1 MRHSG
6 KTLVHEDYTIGWIA
20 ALPLELAAAK
30 MMLDLIH
37 TKLPQESSDQNTYI
51 LGEIHGH
58 NIAMACLPSGVYG
71 TTSAAIVVAHM
82 LTTFRAIRF
91 VLMVGIGG
99 GVPSTTADIRLGDV
113 VVSKPSGTSGDV
125 VQYDFGRTLAEGR
138 FQRVGCLNKPPQVL
152 LTAVSELEAH
162 HLTGR
167 SQVPA
172 NLLNLHKKCPKSSR
186 FKYCGQDSDH
196 LYEATY
202 DHIGQDTCENCDKTK
217 LAASRGARSST
228 DPQIHYGLIASGNQ
242 VMKHAAIRDKLAS
255 SENPAI
261 LCFEMEAAGLM
272 DQVPCL
278 VIRGICDYSDSH
290 KNKQWQGYAAAT
302 AAAYAKELLQVV
314 SSHRVLGTSRIRDI
328 ETFSMVVMTLTASI
342 VGFLGISGSIL
353 AGISTHSSAKVSLGV
368 LKDVVVQLPLITE
381 SLEKIAAGCKN
392 GSIRLEDQTSL
403 LPVVNGC
410 LKRASALGKLI
421 QEISPMPNDSK
432 LSRIRKLVLRPFRT
446 KTVDSCLSAL
456 EGYKSTLAFHLQEI
470 ARTQMHDIAE
480 SNSRQED
487 EMAKVRRQQIRSI
500 IIQLLKPSMCF
511 NSVSSLPGTCQWIWN
526 EPNFIQWTK
535 QSPDTKRLLFVQGI
549 SGCGKSVLATS
560 VAETFQK
567 KGVQVLFFSLRGT
580 ESDRRTL
587 DSLFRTFIFQLLEKV
602 SDEKASEYVEGLSR
616 KISPG
621 TPALFEDLLD
631 LVKSMNETVYCI
643 IDGVDECMDKDNN
656 PDSDLLINYAY
667 QMIENPN
674 FHVALF
680 GRPCALQNAIR
691 PPLAL
696 NVEINFDL
704 IKEDI
709 NLFICSQV
717 EGCTNLKDEGLR
729 GHVFKVLLDGSGGMF
744 LWIELMCAELRKSI
758 TAAGIM
764 DQLHNIPEGLEELYR
779 GRFLRLLTKLDRQ
792 GLILAKK
799 VLTFIIASGRRMTI
813 DELWYSIALDK
824 ETEFHLGEEL
834 LIPLERTI
842 LDACADL
849 VNITNDHVQLIHFSI
864 QEFLTRPREKWS
876 CDGDQKIESSF
887 RVDVNNAHLSLASVC
902 IEYLSTCDYEFPV
915 DEPGDASNRQSDH
928 PFLEY
933 SSQYAI
939 FHSVRSGDALRPKL
953 STNFDV
959 FVGSRMFIPWVE
971 YLSMLM
977 VEDGYLS
984 ALILDDIE
992 DLRHWLE
999 ESDANLEAY
1008 LQKLSIAFEQNLE
1021 QRTQEASLARTQED
1035 VNVATKANLRAERL
1049 RLMYDYVQ
1057 VQISSELEDS
1067 RDVDLEFVAESSPTP
1082 RDTSLAISQTINLIK
1097 SNTLAPLPA
1106 GLHLLLGL
1114 QTHLSRVK
1122 VLCDPLK
1129 LLFETILGM
1138 AEKIPAPVLLVI
1150 GNFYY
1155 NLEKFDQALRV
1166 YKAALSKKGHV
1177 YGFQR
1182 ITLLNRIGL
1191 IVSLLAGDIEAQR
1204 DCFTQALQEL
1214 KQYRET
1220 REPHLLR
1227 DQHFSME
1234 FVLIK
1239 NIGNV
1244 FYNLGEYLQAEKM
1257 FREAAEGRGKLLGS
1271 EHRATLRS
1279 VRDLAGTLYFQDRY
1293 LEAAKEYK
1301 RACNTKAWLTDYKH
1315 GTHLSVQEK
1324 VYNDEILQEL
1334 GMIYDLGNHFSD
1346 QEKYPEAEAMFLIA
1360 AESLQEVLGYEN
1372 LETLDSVH
1380 KLGIALYRQGRYP
1393 EAELKFRSAMEGC
1406 QKMVGTADHRT
1417 LYSIEG
1423 VTSALLAQ
1431 GRNSEAEAMLQII
1444 LGVEELEEILK
1455 DHTNFRIIIQEICD
1469 DLGVDGLET
1478 DEQPEAGAAYSF
1490 CSTED
1495 EYGTDSRSE
1504 YEPSE
1509 ESLL

>member
-1 MRHSG
+1 MRHPK

-71 TTSAAIVVAHM
+71 TTSATIVVAHM

-99 GVPSTTADIRLGDV
+99 GVPSSTADIRLGDV
-113 VVSKPSGTSGDV
+113 VVSKPSGTSGGV
-125 VQYDFGRTLAEGR
+125 IQYDFGRTLAEGR

-162 HLTGR
+162 HLTGQ
-167 SQVPA
+167 SQVPTY
-172 NLLNLHKKCPKSSR
+172 LLNLHKQCSKSSR
-186 FKYCGQDSDH
+186 FKYCSQNSDH

-202 DHIGQDTCENCDKTK
+202 DHIGQDTCENCDKTN
-217 LAASRGARSST
+217 LVTSRGARSST

-242 VMKHAAIRDKLAS
+242 VMKHAATRDKLS
-255 SENPAI
+255 RSENPAV

-314 SSHRVLGTSRIRDI
+314 SSHRVLGISRIRDI

-342 VGFLGISGSIL
+342 VGFLSISGSIL
-353 AGISTHSSAKVSLGV
+353 AGISTHSSPKVSLGV
-368 LKDVVVQLPLITE
+368 LKDVAVQLPLITE

-392 GSIRLEDQTSL
+392 GSIKLEDQTSL

-410 LKRASALGKLI
+410 LKRVSALGKLI
-421 QEISPMPNDSK
+421 QEIFPTPNDSK
-432 LSRIRKLVLRPFRT
+432 LSRIRKLVLRPFKT
-446 KTVDSCLSAL
+446 KTVGSCLSAL
-456 EGYKSTLAFHLQEI
+456 EGYKSTLAFHLQEV

-487 EMAKVRRQQIRSI
+487 EMAKVRRQQTRSTSV
-500 IIQLLKPSMCF
+500 QLLKPNMCF
-511 NSVSSLPGTCQWIWN
+511 NSVSSLPGTCKWIWN
-526 EPNFIQWTK
+526 QPNFIQWME

-560 VAETFQK
+560 IAESFQK
-567 KGVQVLFFSLRGT
+567 KGVRVLFFSLRGT
-580 ESDRRTL
+580 DSDRRTL
-587 DSLFRTFIFQLLEKV
+587 DSLFRTFICQLLEKV
-602 SDEKASEYVEGLSR
+602 SDKKASEYIEGLSR

-631 LVKSMNETVYCI
+631 LVKSIKEIVYCI

-656 PDSDLLINYAY
+656 PDSSLLINYAY
-667 QMIENPN
+667 QMVELPN

-691 PPLAL
+691 PPLVL
-696 NVEINFDL
+696 NVEMNFDF

-709 NLFICSQV
+709 SLFTRSQV
-717 EGCTNLKDEGLR
+717 EGCKNLEDGSLR
-729 GHVFKVLLDGSGGMF
+729 DHVFKVLLDGSGGMF
-744 LWIELMCAELRKSI
+744 LWIELMCAELRKPI

-764 DQLHNIPEGLEELYR
+764 DQLRNIPKGLEELYR
-779 GRFLRLLTKLDRQ
+779 DRFLRLLNKLDRQ
-792 GLILAKK
+792 GLVLARK
-799 VLTFIIASGRRMTI
+799 VLEFIITSCRSMTI

-824 ETEFHLGEEL
+824 ETEFHLGEKL

-842 LDACADL
+842 LEACADL
-849 VNITNDHVQLIHFSI
+849 VNITNGRVQLIHFSV
-864 QEFLTRPREKWS
+864 QEFLTRPREEWS

-887 RVDVNNAHLSLASVC
+887 RIEEEKAHLSLASVC
-902 IEYLSTCDYEFPV
+902 IDYLSSGDYQFPI
-915 DEPGDASNRQSDH
+915 DEPGDASNQQSDY

-933 SSQYAI
+933 SSQYTI
-939 FHSVRSGDALRPKL
+939 FHSVRSGDLLRPEL

-959 FVGSRMFIPWVE
+959 FVESQMFIPWVE
-971 YLSMLM
+971 YLSMIL
-977 VEDGYLS
+977 VEDSYLS
-984 ALILDDIE
+984 ALILDDIQ
-992 DLRHWLE
+992 DLEHWLE
-999 ESDANLEAY
+999 ELESDASFEAY
-1008 LQKLSIAFEQNLE
+1008 LQKLSAAFEQNLE
-1021 QRTQEASLARTQED
+1021 RRTQEASLARTKED

-1067 RDVDLEFVAESSPTP
+1067 KDVDLEGSRDVDLEGSRDVGFEFVAESSPTP
-1082 RDTSLAISQTINLIK
+1082 RDTSSAISQTINLIK

-1106 GLHLLLGL
+1106 GLHLFLGL

-1122 VLCDPLK
+1122 VLCDPLR

-1138 AEKIPAPVLLVI
+1138 AEKIPASVLLVI
-1150 GNFYY
+1150 GDFYY
-1155 NLEKFDQALRV
+1155 DLEKFDQALRV

-1177 YGFQR
+1177 HGL
-1182 ITLLNRIGL
+1182 TKMSLLNQAG
-1191 IVSLLAGDIEAQR
+1191 VSLGYLNGDVKVR
-1204 DCFTQALQEL
+1204 LDYYMQALHELEQYQEL
-1214 KQYRET
+1214 AMPSR
-1220 REPHLLR
+1220 R
-1227 DQHFSME
+1227 S
-1234 FVLIK
+1234 
-1239 NIGNV
+1239 
-1244 FYNLGEYLQAEKM
+1244 NLGGVFCGIGEYPQAEEM
-1257 FREAAEGRGKLLGS
+1257 DRGAVEERQKLLGP
-1271 EHRATLRS
+1271 EHPDTLRS
-1279 VRDLAGTLYFQDRY
+1279 VCYLASTFYIQGKY
-1293 LEAAKEYK
+1293 LEAAEAYK
-1301 RACNTKAWLTDYKH
+1301 RGCNTKAWLADYRY
-1315 GTHLSVQEK
+1315 GMHLKVREK
-1324 VYNDEILQEL
+1324 NRNAMILRKLDEIH
-1334 GMIYDLGNHFSD
+1334 DLGEHLYG
-1346 QEKYPEAEAMFLIA
+1346 QEKYSKAEAMFLIA
-1360 AESLQEVLGYEN
+1360 AESSQEVLGHEN
-1372 LETLDSVH
+1372 LKTLESVYM
-1380 KLGIALYRQGRYP
+1380 LGLALYKQKRYP
-1393 EAELKFRSAMEGC
+1393 EAELRFRNAMEGW

-1417 LYSIEG
+1417 LRSISG
-1423 VTSALLAQ
+1423 VICALLAQ
-1431 GRNSEAEAMLQII
+1431 GRDSEAEAMLQII

-1455 DHTNFRIIIQEICD
+1455 DHTELRKRIQRICEY
-1469 DLGVDGLET
+1469 LGVDGLKA
-1478 DEQPEAGAAYSF
+1478 DERSGAAS
-1490 CSTED
+1490 ENGD
-1495 EYGTDSRSE
+1495 ETNSRSE

-1509 ESLL
+1509 ESLP

>member
-1 MRHSG
+1 MKHSR

-58 NIAMACLPSGVYG
+58 NIVMACLPSGVYG

-99 GVPSTTADIRLGDV
+99 GVPSTIADIRLGDV
-113 VVSKPSGTSGDV
+113 VVSKPSGTSGGV
-125 VQYDFGRTLAEGR
+125 IQYDFGRTLAEGR

-162 HLTGR
+162 HLTGQ
-167 SQVPA
+167 SQVPTY
-172 NLLNLHKKCPKSSR
+172 LLNLHKKCPKSSR

-202 DHIGQDTCENCDKTK
+202 DHIGKDTCENCDKTK
-217 LAASRGARSST
+217 LVASRGARSST
-228 DPQIHYGLIASGNQ
+228 DPQIHYGSIASGNQ
-242 VMKHAAIRDKLAS
+242 VMKHAATRDKLS
-255 SENPAI
+255 GSENPAV

-314 SSHRVLGTSRIRDI
+314 SSHHVLGTSRTRDI

-342 VGFLGISGSIL
+342 VRFLGITGSIS
-353 AGISTHSSAKVSLGV
+353 AGISTHSGARVSLGV
-368 LKDVVVQLPLITE
+368 LKDVAVQLPLITE

-392 GSIRLEDQTSL
+392 GSIKLEGQISL

-421 QEISPMPNDSK
+421 QEIFPTPNDSK
-432 LSRIRKLVLRPFRT
+432 LSRIRKFVLRPFKT
-446 KTVDSCLSAL
+446 KTVGSCLSAL

-500 IIQLLKPSMCF
+500 SVQLLKPNMCF
-511 NSVSSLPGTCQWIWN
+511 NSVSSLPGTCQWIWD
-526 EPNFIQWTK
+526 EPNFIQWTG
-535 QSPDTKRLLFVQGI
+535 QSPDAKRLLFVQGI

-560 VAETFQK
+560 IAGSFQEK
-567 KGVQVLFFSLRGT
+567 EDRVLFFSLRGT
-580 ESDRRTL
+580 DSDRRTL
-587 DSLFRTFIFQLLEKV
+587 DSLFRTFICQLLENV

-631 LVKSMNETVYCI
+631 LVKSIKETVYCI

-656 PDSDLLINYAY
+656 PDSGLLINYAY
-667 QMIENPN
+667 QMVELPN

-709 NLFICSQV
+709 SLFTRSQV
-717 EGCTNLKDEGLR
+717 EGCTNLEDESLR
-729 GHVFKVLLDGSGGMF
+729 NHVFKVLLDGSGGMF
-744 LWIELMCAELRKSI
+744 LWIELMCTELRKSI

-764 DQLHNIPEGLEELYR
+764 DRLRNIPKGLEELYR
-779 GRFLRLLTKLDRQ
+779 DRFLGLLKKLDRQ
-792 GLILAKK
+792 GLILARK
-799 VLTFIIASGRRMTI
+799 VLEFIIASCRCMTI

-824 ETEFHLGEEL
+824 ETEFYLGEKL

-849 VNITNDHVQLIHFSI
+849 VNITNGRVQLIHFSI
-864 QEFLTRPREKWS
+864 QEFLTRPREEWS
-876 CDGDQKIESSF
+876 CGGDQKIESSF
-887 RVDVNNAHLSLASVC
+887 RIEEEKAHLSLASVC
-902 IEYLSTCDYEFPV
+902 IDYLSSGDYQFPI
-915 DEPGDASNRQSDH
+915 DEPGDASNQQSDY

-939 FHSVRSGDALRPKL
+939 FHSVRSGDALRPEL
-953 STNFDV
+953 STNFDI
-959 FVGSRMFIPWVE
+959 FVESQMFIPWVE
-971 YLSMLM
+971 YLSMIL
-977 VEDGYLS
+977 VEDSYLS
-984 ALILDDIE
+984 ALILDDIQ
-992 DLRHWLE
+992 DLGPWLE
-999 ESDANLEAY
+999 NNDVNFEAY
-1008 LQKLSIAFEQNLE
+1008 LEKLSTAFEQNLE
-1021 QRTQEASLARTQED
+1021 RRTQEANLARTQED

-1049 RLMYDYVQ
+1049 QLMYDYIRVP
-1057 VQISSELEDS
+1057 ISSELEES
-1067 RDVDLEFVAESSPTP
+1067 TDVNLDFIAESSPTS
-1082 RDTSLAISQTINLIK
+1082 RDTSSAILQVINLIK

-1106 GLHLLLGL
+1106 GLDLFLGL

-1129 LLFETILGM
+1129 LLFDTILGM
-1138 AEKIPAPVLLVI
+1138 AEKIPASVLMII
-1150 GNFYY
+1150 GNFYFD
-1155 NLEKFDQALRV
+1155 LEKFDQALKV
-1166 YKAALSKKGHV
+1166 YKAALSKKEHV

-1182 ITLLNRIGL
+1182 VQLLHRIGIIVWLLNG
-1191 IVSLLAGDIEAQR
+1191 STEAEQG
-1204 DCFTQALQEL
+1204 CYTQALQEL

-1220 REPHLLR
+1220 REPHLR
-1227 DQHFSME
+1227 YQHFSTE

-1239 NIGNV
+1239 NLGNV
-1244 FYNLGEYLQAEKM
+1244 FYKLGEYPQAEKM
-1257 FREAAEGRGKLLGS
+1257 YREAAEGRGKLLGP
-1271 EHRATLRS
+1271 EHPTTLTS
-1279 VRDLAGTLYFQDRY
+1279 VLDLASTLYIQDRY
-1293 LEAAKEYK
+1293 SEAAEAYK
-1301 RACNTKAWLTDYKH
+1301 RGCNTKAWLADYKRGMH
-1315 GTHLSVQEK
+1315 LKVREKWYNTHILQTL
-1324 VYNDEILQEL
+1324 DEIHGLGEHFYGQET
-1334 GMIYDLGNHFSD
+1334 YS
-1346 QEKYPEAEAMFLIA
+1346 EAEAMFLIA
-1360 AESLQEVLGYEN
+1360 AESRQEVLGHES
-1372 LETLDSVH
+1372 LKTLRSMH
-1380 KLGIALYRQGRYP
+1380 MLGVALYRQERYA
-1393 EAELKFRSAMEGC
+1393 EAELRFKSAMEGWE
-1406 QKMVGTADHRT
+1406 KVVGTADLRT
-1417 LYSIEG
+1417 LCSIEG
-1423 VTSALLAQ
+1423 VISTLLAQ
-1431 GRNSEAEAMLQII
+1431 GRDSEAEAMLQII

-1455 DHTNFRIIIQEICD
+1455 ESTDLYKSIQIICD

-1478 DEQPEAGAAYSF
+1478 NEQSETGSAYSLY
-1490 CSTED
+1490 SSEG
-1495 EYGTDSRSE
+1495 EYETNSRSE
-1504 YEPSE
+1504 DEPSE
-1509 ESLL
+1509 E

>member
-1 MRHSG
+1 MRHSK

-99 GVPSTTADIRLGDV
+99 GVPSSTADIRLGDI
-113 VVSKPSGTSGDV
+113 VVSKPSGTSGGV
-125 VQYDFGRTLAEGR
+125 IQYDFGRTLAEGR

-162 HLTGR
+162 HLTGQ
-167 SQVPA
+167 SQVPTY
-172 NLLNLHKKCPKSSR
+172 LLNLHKKCPKSSR

-202 DHIGQDTCENCDKTK
+202 DHIGQDTCENCDKTN
-217 LAASRGARSST
+217 LVTSRGARSSA

-242 VMKHAAIRDKLAS
+242 VMKHAATRDKLS
-255 SENPAI
+255 RSENPAV

-314 SSHRVLGTSRIRDI
+314 SSHRVLGIPRIRDI

-342 VGFLGISGSIL
+342 VGFLSISGSIL

-368 LKDVVVQLPLITE
+368 LKDVAVQLPLITE
-381 SLEKIAAGCKN
+381 SLERIAAGCKN
-392 GSIRLEDQTSL
+392 GSIKLEDQTSL

-410 LKRASALGKLI
+410 LKRVSALGKLI
-421 QEISPMPNDSK
+421 QEIFPTPNDSK
-432 LSRIRKLVLRPFRT
+432 LSRIRKLVLRPFKT
-446 KTVDSCLSAL
+446 KTVGSCLSAL
-456 EGYKSTLAFHLQEI
+456 EGYKSTLAFHLQEV

-487 EMAKVRRQQIRSI
+487 EMAKVRRQQTRSTSV
-500 IIQLLKPSMCF
+500 QLLKPSMCF

-526 EPNFIQWTK
+526 QPNFIQWME

-560 VAETFQK
+560 IAESFQK
-567 KGVQVLFFSLRGT
+567 KGVRVLFFSLRGT
-580 ESDRRTL
+580 DSDRRTL
-587 DSLFRTFIFQLLEKV
+587 NSLFRTFICQLLEKV
-602 SDEKASEYVEGLSR
+602 SDKKASEYIEVLSR

-631 LVKSMNETVYCI
+631 LVKSIKEIVYCI

-656 PDSDLLINYAY
+656 PDSSLLINYAY
-667 QMIENPN
+667 QMVELPN

-691 PPLAL
+691 PPLVL
-696 NVEINFDL
+696 NVEMNFDF

-709 NLFICSQV
+709 SLFTRSQV
-717 EGCTNLKDEGLR
+717 EGCKNLEDGSLR
-729 GHVFKVLLDGSGGMF
+729 DHVFKVLLDGSGGMF

-758 TAAGIM
+758 TAAGIL
-764 DQLHNIPEGLEELYR
+764 DQLRNIPKGLEELYR
-779 GRFLRLLTKLDRQ
+779 DRFLRLLNKLDRQ
-792 GLILAKK
+792 GLILARK
-799 VLTFIIASGRRMTI
+799 VLEFVITSCRSMTI

-824 ETEFHLGEEL
+824 ETEFHLGEKL

-842 LDACADL
+842 LEACADL
-849 VNITNDHVQLIHFSI
+849 VNITNGRVQLIHFSV
-864 QEFLTRPREKWS
+864 QEFLTRPREEWS

-887 RVDVNNAHLSLASVC
+887 RIEEEKAHLSLASVC
-902 IEYLSTCDYEFPV
+902 IDYLSSGDYQFPI
-915 DEPGDASNRQSDH
+915 DEPGDASNQQSDY

-933 SSQYAI
+933 SSQYTI
-939 FHSVRSGDALRPKL
+939 FHSVRSGDPLRPEL

-959 FVGSRMFIPWVE
+959 FVESQMFIPWVE
-971 YLSMLM
+971 YLSMIL
-977 VEDGYLS
+977 VEDSYLS
-984 ALILDDIE
+984 ALIMDDIQE
-992 DLRHWLE
+992 LGHWLGE
-999 ESDANLEAY
+999 LESGASFEAY
-1008 LQKLSIAFEQNLE
+1008 LQKLSAAFEQILE
-1021 QRTQEASLARTQED
+1021 QRTQEASLARTKED

-1082 RDTSLAISQTINLIK
+1082 RDTSSAISQTINLIK
-1097 SNTLAPLPA
+1097 NNTLAPLPA
-1106 GLHLLLGL
+1106 GLHLFLGL
-1114 QTHLSRVK
+1114 LTHLSRVK
-1122 VLCDPLK
+1122 VLCDPLR

-1138 AEKIPAPVLLVI
+1138 AEKIPASVLMVI
-1150 GNFYY
+1150 GDFYFDF
-1155 NLEKFDQALRV
+1155 EKFDQALRV
-1166 YKAALSKKGHV
+1166 YKAALAKEEPVRGLIKAH
-1177 YGFQR
+1177 
-1182 ITLLNRIGL
+1182 LLNNAG
-1191 IVSLLAGDIEAQR
+1191 VSLERLNGDVKVR
-1204 DCFTQALQEL
+1204 LDYYMQALHELEQYQE
-1214 KQYRET
+1214 RHG
-1220 REPHLLR
+1220 PHLGY
-1227 DQHFSME
+1227 QHAEMLFILMDN
-1234 FVLIK
+1234 L
-1239 NIGNV
+1239 GNV
-1244 FYNLGEYLQAEKM
+1244 LFKLKEYSQAEEM
-1257 FREAAEGRGKLLGS
+1257 YRGAVEGRQKLLGP
-1271 EHRATLRS
+1271 EHLDTLLS
-1279 VRDLAGTLYFQDRY
+1279 VRRLARTLYFQGKY
-1293 LEAAKEYK
+1293 LEAAEAYK
-1301 RACNTKAWLTDYKH
+1301 RGCNTKAWLADYKY
-1315 GTHLSVQEK
+1315 GMHLKVREK
-1324 VYNDEILQEL
+1324 IHNASILRKLDEIH
-1334 GMIYDLGNHFSD
+1334 DLGEHFYGR
-1346 QEKYPEAEAMFLIA
+1346 EKYTEAEAMFLIA
-1360 AESLQEVLGYEN
+1360 AESRQEVLGHES
-1372 LETLDSVH
+1372 LKTLRSMH
-1380 KLGIALYRQGRYP
+1380 MLGLAIYRQKRYP
-1393 EAELKFRSAMEGC
+1393 EAELRFRNAMEGW

-1417 LYSIEG
+1417 LSSIEG
-1423 VTSALLAQ
+1423 VIFVLLAQ
-1431 GRNSEAEAMLQII
+1431 GRDSEAEAMLQII
-1444 LGVEELEEILK
+1444 LGVEELGEILK
-1455 DHTNFRIIIQEICD
+1455 DNTELRKTIQIICD
-1469 DLGVDGLET
+1469 ALGVEGLKA
-1478 DEQPEAGAAYSF
+1478 DERPEAASENG
-1490 CSTED
+1490 D
-1495 EYGTDSRSE
+1495 ETNSRSE

-1509 ESLL
+1509 ESLP